1 MSSPSPPKLLPWGR
15 LVQLAKKK
23 GDSPPDHYDLSR
35 SMHRIGRVPKR
46 SDIIID
52 RQFISGLH
60 CIIRLLGKEGQG
72 NPLVEIEDLSRY
84 GIWVNTQKVGLRRK
98 AELKKGYVIHFT
110 DPNNK
115 KVSQLAYKLEILP
128 SGLTKQNEQLHA
140 QLSADEM
147 SVAGR
152 TRKRVHEELQCTQ
165 SPTKVVLSPPR
176 PRPVKKLRRVAIS
189 RQSSQDEPVSEPANE
204 PDTLATQQSAPSRGP
219 QAASTGAPGKRRR
232 RAEVP
237 APDSKLASLQ
247 EKHVKLTDLFAD
259 NALALEMKSKQLEQ
273 VQKELETLR
282 KSSEA
287 KEKALEQL
295 EALRKESE
303 AKEKALEE
311 ELKKVKDQA
320 AADLAKKD
328 EDAKDAKR
336 KLYEVSQER
345 DILNETLSHILD
357 DPKKPEQ
364 IEKLKR
370 QRKAV
375 NEELAYQRQQDSS
388 HPTPPSKKLLVELER
403 KTQECHQLRVAIEA
417 SSQMHRQF
425 DEDVK
430 KIAKTNPLDRAN
442 LSGSSQSQD
451 SIDAARLPSD
461 HGNSSEQT
469 EISPSDVALTADA
482 ADEVTKRGDTVQGRP
497 PLFTIFVEDQLA
509 LAATSF
515 AQKNIQEAAEIYK
528 RLLSESSKG
537 GEESGSALHVYLA
550 LCYFRL
556 GYDDVALELLAVYL
570 VGHPDSF
577 FATNLKARTLD
588 SVSNSMRSESS
599 LTDVMQHNLAIFRVS
614 DREAN
619 GIENQGTATE
629 RIVGPLVGHLDEAK
643 LNLVLLQLKRRE
655 YHKAFALM
663 EDMEPQTTTDRAI
676 KGVLHAVIGEQT
688 HSKEHIFL
696 AEKYFHAAGSSPDDC
711 DTIPGRQCMAS
722 YFMLRKE
729 FSDANVYLSS
739 IATYLSADDAFNW
752 NYGVSLAAT
761 GAYREAEEA
770 LVRVQSPKLRSQL
783 VLCGWLARCYIHMDR
798 AAQAWEIYLKI
809 ENSQTAFALLKQIAN
824 DCYKI
829 QQFYYSAKAFDVL
842 ERLDPDPEHW
852 EGKRGA
858 CLGFFRQVATGQENS
873 SGVALAHRCEE
884 VLKLLGNSKNV
895 LEATKLVAI
904 IRDWTSSFLP
914 VGNS

>member
-35 SMHRIGRVPKR
+35 SMHRIGRVPTR

-60 CIIRLLGKEGQG
+60 CIIRLLGKDGQG
-72 NPLVEIEDLSRY
+72 NPLVEIEDLSSRY

-98 AELKKGYVIHFT
+98 AELKKGYVVHFT

-128 SGLTKQNEQLHA
+128 SGLAKQNEQLHA

-204 PDTLATQQSAPSRGP
+204 PDTLATQQSAPSSGP

-237 APDSKLASLQ
+237 APDTKLASLQ
-247 EKHVKLTDLFAD
+247 EKHVKLTHLFAD

-364 IEKLKR
+364 VRTVVELVAEIEKLKR

-375 NEELAYQRQQDSS
+375 NEELTYQRQQDSS

-482 ADEVTKRGDTVQGRP
+482 ADEEAKRGDTVQGRP
-497 PLFTIFVEDQLA
+497 PLFTIFGARSATTDSSSSSNSRPSTLSQPQLYRVQGA
-509 LAATSF
+509 SS
-515 AQKNIQEAAEIYK
+515 
-528 RLLSESSKG
+528 SES
-537 GEESGSALHVYLA
+537 
-550 LCYFRL
+550 
-556 GYDDVALELLAVYL
+556 
-570 VGHPDSF
+570 
-577 FATNLKARTLD
+577 
-588 SVSNSMRSESS
+588 
-599 LTDVMQHNLAIFRVS
+599 
-614 DREAN
+614 
-619 GIENQGTATE
+619 
-629 RIVGPLVGHLDEAK
+629 
-643 LNLVLLQLKRRE
+643 KR
-655 YHKAFALM
+655 
-663 EDMEPQTTTDRAI
+663 Q
-676 KGVLHAVIGEQT
+676 
-688 HSKEHIFL
+688 
-696 AEKYFHAAGSSPDDC
+696 PDD
-711 DTIPGRQCMAS
+711 A
-722 YFMLRKE
+722 E
-729 FSDANVYLSS
+729 
-739 IATYLSADDAFNW
+739 DD
-752 NYGVSLAAT
+752 
-761 GAYREAEEA
+761 E
-770 LVRVQSPKLRSQL
+770 
-783 VLCGWLARCYIHMDR
+783 
-798 AAQAWEIYLKI
+798 
-809 ENSQTAFALLKQIAN
+809 
-824 DCYKI
+824 
-829 QQFYYSAKAFDVL
+829 
-842 ERLDPDPEHW
+842 
-852 EGKRGA
+852 
-858 CLGFFRQVATGQENS
+858 
-873 SGVALAHRCEE
+873 
-884 VLKLLGNSKNV
+884 
-895 LEATKLVAI
+895 TKG
-904 IRDWTSSFLP
+904 S
-914 VGNS
+914 N